1 MTAILRTRLAP
12 ALVLAAM
19 LTACSP
25 APEAPIAAKA
35 PTLES
40 LVVGAADAAP
50 GRTWDGV
57 VEAVQQAQLAAQT
70 GGRVAQLAVDA
81 GDRVEAGAV
90 LLRLTDVE
98 QAAGATAA
106 RAQLRASEAAAAE
119 AEANYA
125 RYAAL
130 GQKQFVSALQLE
142 QARAARDA
150 AVANRDAA
158 RAQLTQA
165 ARQAAYTVVR
175 APFAGIVSRR
185 QVEAGETVTPGQP
198 LLTVYAPGALRVVAA
213 LPQAE
218 AEAVRTLGRAT
229 VRFDDGRSI
238 AAASLTVF
246 PAADAST
253 HAVTVRAD
261 LPALVPTPTPG
272 TAAKLVFALPAR
284 DAGLRIP
291 RSAVVQR
298 GELSAAYVLDGPR
311 IVLRQ
316 LRLGAV
322 EGDKVEVLSGLK
334 AGERIAADP
343 VAAGQAL
350 AAQRRAADD
359 RHD

>member
-1 MTAILRTRLAP
+1 MNLRPFPLAVLALA
-12 ALVLAAM
+12 ALVS
-19 LTACSP
+19 ACSP
-25 APEAPIAAKA
+25 APQAPVAAAA
-35 PTLES
+35 PALDAI
-40 LVVGAADAAP
+40 VVGETGAGA
-50 GRTWDGV
+50 GRAWDGV
-57 VEAVQQAQLAAQT
+57 VEAVQQADLAAQT

-81 GDRVEAGAV
+81 GDRVEAGVV

-98 QAAGATAA
+98 QAAGAAAA
-106 RAQLRASEAAAAE
+106 RAQLRANEAAAAE

-158 RAQLTQA
+158 RAQLAQA
-165 ARQAAYTVVR
+165 ARQADYTVVR

-185 QVEAGETVTPGQP
+185 HVESGETVSPGQP
-198 LLTVYAPGALRVVAA
+198 LLSLYAPGALRVVAD

-218 AEAVRTLGRAT
+218 AESVRALGRAS
-229 VRFDDGRSI
+229 VRLDDGRAI
-238 AAASLTVF
+238 AAESLTVF

-253 HAVTVRAD
+253 HAVTVRAA
-261 LPALVPTPTPG
+261 LPALEAAPAPG
-272 TAAKLVFALPAR
+272 TAAKLVFALPGTR
-284 DAGLRIP
+284 DAGVRIP
-291 RSAVVQR
+291 RRALVQR
-298 GELSAAYVLDGPR
+298 GELSAVYVLQDAR

-316 LRLGAV
+316 LRLGAA
-322 EGDKVEVLSGLK
+322 EGDAVEVLSGLK

-350 AAQRRAADD
+350 AAQRRAADG